1 MVLEPESLGRSTQ
14 GPAPAPA
21 CREGP
26 LEESGRDLRRREEE
40 EEEEVEAEEQLVS
53 QR

>member
-14 GPAPAPA
+14 GPAPA

-26 LEESGRDLRRREEE
+26 LEESGRDLRRREEQ
-40 EEEEVEAEEQLVS
+40 VEAEEQLVI